1 MNGRGRPIRFV
12 ALVAATWASARV
24 VLLWPEGGTLGEA
37 IEAAFPLQQAE
48 AAIVPA
54 GVKRAASAPRVQAR
68 PEMPFRAVATAL
80 APTARA
86 GDPARVN
93 LAMLGLVSF
102 GSEEVLGAPSGALPR
117 RAAPP
122 AMLPER
128 AQPSRWSGSA
138 WFVTRRGAS
147 AGGPQLGGDQAGI
160 RVAYAL
166 GGNRRLAFYARVSG
180 ALARPG
186 RELALGA
193 EWRPL
198 DAPVRFVAEHR
209 VGLDGTAGGPA
220 IGIVGGVDGVALPL
234 DFKLEAYGQAGAV
247 ARKRIDP
254 FADGA
259 LRVVREVA
267 STGRARLDLG
277 AGGWGAAQRDATRL
291 DVGPTAVA
299 TVPLGDRAVRLAVD
313 WRERVAG
320 NASPGSG
327 PALTLGTDF

>member
-24 VLLWPEGGTLGEA
+24 VLLWPDGGTLGQA

-48 AAIVPA
+48 AAVAPAANASVVFAPPVRASAIVPTPI
-54 GVKRAASAPRVQAR
+54 AP
-68 PEMPFRAVATAL
+68 AVL
-80 APTARA
+80 APLAH
-86 GDPARVN
+86 GDPGRVN
-93 LAMLGLVSF
+93 LAMLGLLSF
-102 GSEEVLGAPSGALPR
+102 GREEVLGVPPGALPR

-122 AMLPER
+122 AMLDER

-138 WFVTRRGAS
+138 WFVTRRGAA
-147 AGGPQLGGDQAGI
+147 AGGPMLGGDQAGA

-166 GGNRRLAFYARVSG
+166 GASRRFALYARASG
-180 ALARPG
+180 ALAGSG
-186 RELALGA
+186 RELAIGA

-198 DAPVRFVAEHR
+198 NAPLRLVAEQR
-209 VGLDGTAGGPA
+209 IGLDGSPGGPA
-220 IGIVGGVDGVALPL
+220 IGLVAGVDGVALPL

-267 STGRARLDLG
+267 SAGRARLDLG
-277 AGGWGAAQRDATRL
+277 AGGWGAAQREATRL

-299 TVPLGDRAVRLAVD
+299 TLPLGDRAVRLAVD